1 MRPAEHELRQQ
12 LEGMDLVRLQQQRG
26 WCYSSPQRFVL
37 VHGVWSA
44 PHPVPP
50 GMWEGRPRC
59 CFDNAIHVA
68 ILYDLPYIE
77 GYALLGLGETAI
89 ALHHAWNLDPQGR
102 VIDVTWRPTLGL
114 AYVGVPFSPERA
126 DEATWEFDGTILED
140 YKRRYP
146 LLREPWQ
153 GEAPDRVW
161 PASPRLSTIRRRKRR
176 LLPPEV
182 THG

>member
-1 MRPAEHELRQQ
+1 MREAEQDLRQQ
-12 LEGMDLVRLQQQRG
+12 LEDLALLRLRRG
-26 WCYSSPQRFVL
+26 WPYSSPQGFVL
-37 VHGVWSA
+37 AEGRFFP

-77 GYALLGLGETAI
+77 GYALLGLGEQTT
-89 ALHHAWNLDPQGR
+89 ALHHAWNLDHQGR
-102 VIDVTWRPTLGL
+102 VIDVTWHPTLGL
-114 AYVGVPFSPERA
+114 AYLGVPFTPERA
-126 DEATWEFDGTILED
+126 DDATWNFDGTVLED

-153 GEAPDRVW
+153 GEDPAHVW
-161 PASPRLSTIRRRKRR
+161 PHSPRLASIRRMKRR
-176 LLPPEV
+176 VLPQEV
-182 THG
+182 SRA